1 MEYEKDSQAQEI
13 VRKHVWFSMIAA
25 VTGIHR
31 ARRGERRQRRTRKQ
45 RESF

>member
-31 ARRGERRQRRTRKQ
+31 ARRDERRQSSARRQ
-45 RESF
+45 REFF